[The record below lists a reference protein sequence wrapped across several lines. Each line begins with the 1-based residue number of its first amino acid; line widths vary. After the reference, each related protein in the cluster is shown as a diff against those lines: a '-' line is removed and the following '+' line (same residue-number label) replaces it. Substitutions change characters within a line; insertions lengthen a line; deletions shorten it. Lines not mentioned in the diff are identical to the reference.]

1 LGQKETA
8 MNDDSRPDKRPNCS
22 RCNAPG
28 TERLY
33 SGGATASLR
42 ADAQADEFEIIHA
55 RQLTQFANDAAGV
68 INNKINLPADR
79 IQSGVVHGVLISA
92 LHDLLSMEAEYS
104 RPSP

>member
-1 LGQKETA
+1 MIRGPTSVLIVLVA
-8 MNDDSRPDKRPNCS
+8 M
-22 RCNAPG
+22 
-28 TERLY
+28 LLIL
-33 SGGATASLR
+33 SGCTREEATASLG
-42 ADAQADEFEIIHA
+42 ADVQADEFEIIHA